1 MEYILIV
8 LCLIGSAFFSG
19 TEIAYT
25 SLNKLKL
32 RQESENPSRIQ
43 RMVSYI
49 YNHYDRALS
58 TLLIGNNLVN
68 IAATS
73 IATVLAVRLADKL
86 AGRITD
92 DQASTIVTVVM
103 TVIILIVGEITP
115 KMIARRCS
123 EGFAKMAAW
132 PLLILMIVLFPAVL
146 VTSGIVNLFS
156 LLWKKKDERVVTIT
170 EEELESILDTAED
183 EGVIDE
189 NETDLL
195 QSALEF
201 TDMDAGDILTPRVD
215 VIGFEIG
222 QSTQEILQ
230 TINET
235 QFSRYPV
242 YEKTID
248 HVVGILYVKHLLHE
262 LMEQEQVEL
271 ADLLLEPVFIPKS
284 MKLHD
289 IMNEFRKSRTHMAVV
304 ADEYGGIT
312 GIVTMEDV
320 LEQLV
325 GEIWDEND
333 DIVNDWQELDKNRYE
348 CSGDL
353 NLSEFFD
360 HLDMD
365 DEDVET
371 GCATVGG
378 WATENIG
385 AMPVPFDAFDYQE
398 FTILVREVDDNH
410 RITRLIIL
418 RHEFEPEKRKEW
430 LKLSSN

>member
-32 RQESENPSRIQ
+32 RQDGENLSRTQ
-43 RMVSYI
+43 KLVHFI
-49 YNHYDRALS
+49 YNHYEKALS

-73 IATVLAVRLADKL
+73 LATVLAVRLAVGM
-86 AGRITD
+86 AGVISD
-92 DQASTIVTVVM
+92 EQASGIVTVIM
-103 TVIILIVGEITP
+103 TVIILIFGEITP

-123 EGFAKMAAW
+123 DKIARFAAY
-132 PLLILMIVLFPAVL
+132 PLMVLMVIFFPAVL
-146 VTSGIVNLFS
+146 ITSGIVNLFS
-156 LLWKKKDERVVTIT
+156 KIWTPKDGKKVTIT
-170 EEELESILDTAED
+170 EEEFENILDTAED
-183 EGVIDE
+183 EGLIDE
-189 NETDLL
+189 SETDLL

-201 TDMDAGDILTPRVD
+201 SDMDAGDILTPRID
-215 VIGFEIG
+215 VVGFEINDDVE
-222 QSTQEILQ
+222 EILR
-230 TINET
+230 IIGET

-262 LMEQEQVEL
+262 LMESKDIKL

-284 MKLHD
+284 MKLD
-289 IMNEFRKSRTHMAVV
+289 VIMNEFRTSQTHMAIV

-333 DIVNDWQELDKNRYE
+333 DIVNEWQELGKNRFE
-348 CSGDL
+348 CSGDM
-353 NLSEFFD
+353 NLTDFFD
-360 HLDMD
+360 NLDMD
-365 DEDVET
+365 DDEVET
-371 GCATVGG
+371 ECATVGG

-385 AMPVPFDAFDYQE
+385 AMPVAFDSFDYE
-398 FTILVREVDDNH
+398 DFTVLVKHVDDNH
-410 RITRLIIL
+410 RISRLLIL
-418 RHEFEPEKRKEW
+418 KHSFEKDKRKD
-430 LKLSSN
+430 

>member
-1 MEYILIV
+1 MDYILIV

-32 RQESENPSRIQ
+32 RQDCENQTRAH
-43 RMVSYI
+43 RLVCYI
-49 YNHYDRALS
+49 YNHYERALS

-73 IATVLAVRLADKL
+73 IATVLAVRLADRM
-86 AGRITD
+86 AGRISD
-92 DQASTIVTVVM
+92 DEASTIVTIVM
-103 TVIILIVGEITP
+103 TVVILIVGEITP

-123 EGFAKMAAW
+123 DRFAEFAAY
-132 PLLILMIVLFPAVL
+132 PLLVLMIVLFPAVL
-146 VTSGIVNLFS
+146 VTTGIVNVCS
-156 LLWKKKDERVVTIT
+156 KLWENKDEKKVTIT

-201 TDMDAGDILTPRVD
+201 TDMDAADILTPRID

-222 QSTQEILQ
+222 QSVEEILQ
-230 TINET
+230 VINDT

-262 LMEQEQVEL
+262 LMEKKEAQL

-333 DIVNDWQELDKNRYE
+333 DIVNDWQELDKNRFE
-348 CSGDL
+348 CSGDM

-360 HLDMD
+360 NLDLD
-365 DEDVET
+365 DEELET

-398 FTILVREVDDNH
+398 FTILVKQVDDNH
-410 RITRLIIL
+410 RITRLLIL
-418 RHEFEPEKRKEW
+418 KHEPLVEKRKER
-430 LKLSSN
+430 LKIAPL

>member
-32 RQESENPSRIQ
+32 RQDGENPTGATKL
-43 RMVSYI
+43 VHYI

-73 IATVLAVRLADKL
+73 LATVLAIRLADSM

-92 DQASTIVTVVM
+92 EQASSIVTVLM

-123 EGFAKMAAW
+123 DTIAKFAAW

-146 VTSGIVNLFS
+146 ITTGIVNVCS
-156 LLWKKKDERVVTIT
+156 KLWTPKDGRKVTIT
-170 EEELESILDTAED
+170 EEELENILDTAED
-183 EGVIDE
+183 EGIIDE
-189 NETDLL
+189 NETELL

-201 TDMDAGDILTPRVD
+201 SDMDAGDILTPRID
-215 VIGFEIG
+215 VIGFEIHD
-222 QSTQEILQ
+222 SKEEILKI
-230 TINET
+230 INET

-242 YEKTID
+242 YERTID

-262 LMEQEQVEL
+262 LVDNKDVQL
-271 ADLLLEPVFIPKS
+271 TDLMLEPVFIPKS
-284 MKLHD
+284 MKLDD
-289 IMNEFRKSRTHMAVV
+289 IMNQFRNSQTHMAVV
-304 ADEYGGIT
+304 ADEYGGIS

-333 DIVNDWQELDKNRYE
+333 DIVNEWQEITPDRYE
-348 CSGDL
+348 ASGEM
-353 NLSEFFD
+353 NLSDFFD
-360 HLDMD
+360 ELDLD
-365 DEDVET
+365 DEEVET
-371 GCATVGG
+371 SCATLGG

-385 AMPVPFDAFDYQE
+385 AMPVPFDAFDYKD
-398 FTILVREVDDNH
+398 FTILVMQVDDNH
-410 RITRLIIL
+410 RISRLLIL
-418 RHEFEPEKRKEW
+418 RHHLHEEKHRD
-430 LKLSSN
+430 

>member
-1 MEYILIV
+1 MEYILIA

-32 RQESENPSRIQ
+32 RQDGENLSRTQ
-43 RMVSYI
+43 KLVHFI
-49 YNHYDRALS
+49 YNHYDKALS

-73 IATVLAVRLADKL
+73 LATVLAVRLAVNM
-86 AGRITD
+86 AGRISD
-92 DQASTIVTVVM
+92 DEASTIVTMVM
-103 TVIILIVGEITP
+103 TVLILIFGEITP

-123 EGFAKMAAW
+123 DAIARFAAY
-132 PLLILMIVLFPAVL
+132 PLMVLMVILFIPVLI
-146 VTSGIVNLFS
+146 TSGIVS
-156 LLWKKKDERVVTIT
+156 LCSKIWTPKNGKKVTIT
-170 EEELESILDTAED
+170 EEEFENILDTAED
-183 EGVIDE
+183 EGLMDE
-189 NETDLL
+189 SETELL

-201 TDMDAGDILTPRVD
+201 SDMDAGDILTPRID
-215 VIGFEIG
+215 VVGFEIND
-222 QSTQEILQ
+222 SVEEILRV
-230 TINET
+230 INET

-262 LMEQEQVEL
+262 LMESKDIRL
-271 ADLLLEPVFIPKS
+271 SDLLLEAVFIPKG
-284 MKLHD
+284 MKLD
-289 IMNEFRKSRTHMAVV
+289 AIMNEFRSSRTHMAVV

-333 DIVNDWQELDKNRYE
+333 DIVNEWQELGKNRFE
-348 CSGDL
+348 CSGDM
-353 NLSEFFD
+353 NLSDFFD
-360 HLDMD
+360 NLDMD
-365 DEDVET
+365 DEEIDT
-371 GCATVGG
+371 DCATVGG

-385 AMPVPFDAFDYQE
+385 VMPVAFDAFDYE
-398 FTILVREVDDNH
+398 DFTVLVKHVDDNH
-410 RITRLIIL
+410 RITRLL
-418 RHEFEPEKRKEW
+418 VLKHDFSKDKRKD
-430 LKLSSN
+430 

>member
-8 LCLIGSAFFSG
+8 FLLMGSAFFSG

-32 RQESENPSRIQ
+32 KQDTGNPTPTQKLVR
-43 RMVSYI
+43 YI
-49 YNHYDRALS
+49 YDHYDRALS

-73 IATVLAVRLADKL
+73 LATVLAVRLAANL
-86 AGRITD
+86 SGRIS
-92 DQASTIVTVVM
+92 DQEASSIVTVVM
-103 TVIILIVGEITP
+103 TILILIFGEITP

-123 EGFAKMAAW
+123 DSICKIAAY
-132 PLLILMIVLFPAVL
+132 PLLVLMIVFFPAVL
-146 VTSGIVNLFS
+146 ITTAIVNLLS
-156 LLWKKKDERVVTIT
+156 KLWIPKDGRKVTIT
-170 EEELESILDTAED
+170 EEEFENILDTVED
-183 EGVIDE
+183 EGIIDE
-189 NETDLL
+189 SETELL

-201 TDMDAGDILTPRVD
+201 SDLDAGDILTPRID

-222 QSTQEILQ
+222 QDMSDILRI
-230 TINET
+230 INET

-248 HVVGILYVKHLLHE
+248 HVVGILYVKHLLQE
-262 LMEQEQVEL
+262 LVDHKEIQLRDMI
-271 ADLLLEPVFIPKS
+271 LEPVFIPKS
-284 MKLHD
+284 MRLD
-289 IMNEFRKSRTHMAVV
+289 AIMNVFRQNRTHMVMV
-304 ADEYGGIT
+304 ADEYGGIS

-333 DIVNDWQELDKNRYE
+333 DIVNEWQPLSPTRFE
-348 CSGDL
+348 CSGDM
-353 NLSEFFD
+353 NLSDF
-360 HLDMD
+360 LDYLDLD

-371 GCATVGG
+371 DCATVGG

-385 AMPVPFDAFDYQE
+385 AMPVPFDAFDYE
-398 FTILVREVDDNH
+398 SFTILVKQVDDNH
-410 RITRLIIL
+410 RIARLLIL
-418 RHEFEPEKRKEW
+418 KHEPRNPKHKD
-430 LKLSSN
+430 

>member
-32 RQESENPSRIQ
+32 RQDGENPKG
-43 RMVSYI
+43 VAKLVHYI

-73 IATVLAVRLADKL
+73 LATVLAVRLASTM
-86 AGRITD
+86 AGRISD
-92 DQASTIVTVVM
+92 EEASTIVTVVM
-103 TVIILIVGEITP
+103 TVLILIIGEITP

-123 EGFAKMAAW
+123 DTIAKISAW
-132 PLLILMIVLFPAVL
+132 PLLLLMIVLFPAVL
-146 VTSGIVNLFS
+146 VTTGFVNLCS
-156 LLWKKKDERVVTIT
+156 KLWTPKEGRKVTIT
-170 EEELESILDTAED
+170 EEEFENILDTVED
-183 EGVIDE
+183 EGIMD
-189 NETDLL
+189 ETDTELL

-201 TDMDAGDILTPRVD
+201 SDMDAGDILTPRID
-215 VIGFEIG
+215 VVGFEIND
-222 QSTQEILQ
+222 SLEEILKL
-230 TINET
+230 INET

-242 YEKTID
+242 YERTID

-262 LMEQEQVEL
+262 LVDKKDVKLE
-271 ADLLLEPVFIPKS
+271 DLMLEPVFIPKS
-284 MKLHD
+284 MKLD
-289 IMNEFRKSRTHMAVV
+289 AIMNQFRTGQTHMAIV
-304 ADEYGGIT
+304 ADEYGGIS

-333 DIVNDWQELDKNRYE
+333 DIVNEWQEITPDRFE
-348 CSGDL
+348 ASGEM
-353 NLSEFFD
+353 NLSDFFD
-360 HLDMD
+360 NLDL
-365 DEDVET
+365 DEEEVET
-371 GCATVGG
+371 DCATLGG

-385 AMPVPFDAFDYQE
+385 AMPVPFDAFDYKDY
-398 FTILVREVDDNH
+398 TILVMHVDENH
-410 RITRLIIL
+410 RVTRLLIL
-418 RHEFEPEKRKEW
+418 RHHPGDEKHKD
-430 LKLSSN
+430 

>member
-32 RQESENPSRIQ
+32 RQEGDALTRTQ
-43 RMVSYI
+43 KLVRYI
-49 YNHYDRALS
+49 YNHYEKALS

-73 IATVLAVRLADKL
+73 LATVLAVRLATGM
-86 AGRITD
+86 AGKISD
-92 DQASTIVTVVM
+92 QQASTIVTVLM
-103 TVIILIVGEITP
+103 TVVILIVGEITP

-123 EGFAKMAAW
+123 DAFARISAF
-132 PLLILMIVLFPAVL
+132 PLLVLMILFYPAVL
-146 VTSGIVNLFS
+146 LTTGIVTLCS
-156 LLWKKKDERVVTIT
+156 KIWTPRDGRKVTIT
-170 EEELESILDTAED
+170 EEEFENILDTAED

-189 NETDLL
+189 NETELL

-201 TDMDAGDILTPRVD
+201 TDQDAGDILTPRID
-215 VIGFEIG
+215 VVGFEVNDDL
-222 QSTQEILQ
+222 SAILQ
-230 TINET
+230 VINDT

-242 YEKTID
+242 YEKTVD
-248 HVVGILYVKHLLHE
+248 HVVGILYVKHLLHD
-262 LMEQEQVEL
+262 LTDGKQICL
-271 ADLLLEPVFIPKS
+271 RDLLLDPVFIPRS
-284 MKLHD
+284 MKLD
-289 IMNEFRKSRTHMAVV
+289 AIMNAFRQNQTHMAIV
-304 ADEYGGIT
+304 ADEYGGIS

-333 DIVNDWQELDKNRYE
+333 DIVNDWQELAKDRYE
-348 CSGDL
+348 CSGDM

-360 HLDMD
+360 ELDLDD
-365 DEDVET
+365 DEVET
-371 GCATVGG
+371 DYTTVGG

-385 AMPVPFDAFDYQE
+385 AMPVVFDSFDYDC
-398 FTILVREVDDNH
+398 FTVLVKQVDDNH
-410 RITRLIIL
+410 RITRLLIL
-418 RHEFEPEKRKEW
+418 RHDFENIKEKD
-430 LKLSSN
+430 